1 MNGEFDDLQAVQVI
15 EEPTNRDALG
25 YLQSVYNDPLQP
37 TPVRMRAA
45 SVAIEYERPRLAVT
59 AVMDTGDF
67 AARLDRAIA
76 KSGLGQAK
84 LIEHQSPKA
93 PTEPIVSPAQMAAP
107 FAKLRRRA

>member
-1 MNGEFDDLQAVQVI
+1 
-15 EEPTNRDALG
+15 
-25 YLQSVYNDPLQP
+25 
-37 TPVRMRAA
+37 
-45 SVAIEYERPRLAVT
+45 
-59 AVMDTGDF
+59 MDTGDF